1 MRLSGRI
8 YDWQL
13 PLERAALATA
23 AELAAVRP
31 GERLLDLATGTG
43 GLLHELVARGVR
55 PGEAVGID
63 RSPSMLAVAA
73 PASRADGLSSGATP
87 DDHPL
92 KTVASMSS
100 PPATY
105 FTCSLPMTGY
115 GWSARCPGCSAPGAR
130 GHG

>member
-43 GLLHELVARGVR
+43 GLLRELVARGVR

-63 RSPSMLAVAA
+63 RSPSMFADAR
-73 PASRADGLSSGATP
+73 ASLPGGWSLVRGDARR
-87 DDHPL
+87 
-92 KTVASMSS
+92 
-100 PPATY
+100 PPFEDRSFDVVTACY
-105 FTCSLPMTGY
+105 LLTCSLPM
-115 GWSARCPGCSAPGAR
+115 
-130 GHG
+130 